1 MYFDGIA
8 TFFYGRFKRCRYC
21 LEFSTP
27 SFFQTSNVKAHKVLK
42 GFADKHKIYLS
53 AYPKHAIRLAKRSLF
68 ATMPQTFAGKFGNSR
83 ICYNALER

>member
-1 MYFDGIA
+1 MWILPRIFN
-8 TFFYGRFKRCRYC
+8 FV
-21 LEFSTP
+21 
-27 SFFQTSNVKAHKVLK
+27 FFQTRIVKAYKVLK

-53 AYPKHAIRLAKRSLF
+53 AYPKQVIRLAKRSLF